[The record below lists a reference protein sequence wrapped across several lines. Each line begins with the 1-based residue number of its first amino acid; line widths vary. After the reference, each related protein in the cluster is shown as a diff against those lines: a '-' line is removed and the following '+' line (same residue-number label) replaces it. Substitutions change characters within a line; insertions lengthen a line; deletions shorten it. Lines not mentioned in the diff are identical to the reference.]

1 MALPST
7 APNVATGLDPSP
19 RSLNGWRVRH
29 SEGKVQ
35 QHELRLRRH
44 DRRRMGVG
52 GLLYKG
58 EEDERDGVDVMVAG
72 SCVGIYVGKGAR

>member
-1 MALPST
+1 
-7 APNVATGLDPSP
+7 
-19 RSLNGWRVRH
+19 
-29 SEGKVQ
+29 
-35 QHELRLRRH
+35 
-44 DRRRMGVG
+44 MGVG